1 MRSFNIDRLAGSRGL
16 VQRVEYLHNHD
27 AVFSGRF
34 ALGLVLAAVDEVVD
48 FVLERVLVVVVGVEV
63 LELDVGHEAV
73 HLAVELH
80 RVKAE
85 TALRS
90 VQAALI
96 SRLAVQRV

>member
-16 VQRVEYLHNHD
+16 VQRVEYLHNDD
-27 AVFSGRF
+27 AVLGGRHT
-34 ALGLVLAAVDEVVD
+34 LSLIYAAVNEVID
-48 FVLERVLVVVVGVEV
+48 FILERVLVVVVGVQV
-63 LELDVGHEAV
+63 LELNVGHEAV